1 MDIIYKA
8 DLLDHDLRVL
18 FFVVWFGTSSSHV
31 RSSTTKRCVQI
42 FLIIH
47 KFWRKAMDIVPWNR
61 RKKLFRTIEDLS
73 QRYVI
78 NIDSYI
84 QQNTTPEVSFS
95 SCHSNRRWYWHI
107 MITYDVSCKYVC
119 GFVLCFVWI
128 HDDVV
133 RWKHF
138 PRYWPFVRG
147 IHQWPA
153 NSPHKVRWYGAL
165 RFLMLFV
172 LFFYLHLNK
181 RLSKLSRRRWLETP
195 SRSLWH
201 HFNKYE

>member
-1 MDIIYKA
+1 MDIIWKA
-8 DLLDHDLRVL
+8 DLQDHDLRVSA
-18 FFVVWFGTSSSHV
+18 FFVLLGTSSSHI
-31 RSSTTKRCVQI
+31 RRSTTKRCAQI

-84 QQNTTPEVSFS
+84 QKNTTPEVSFS
-95 SCHSNRRWYWHI
+95 SCHRRWYWHI
-107 MITYDVSCKYVC
+107 MITYDVSYKNVY
-119 GFVLCFVWI
+119 GFVPCFVWI

-133 RWKHF
+133 KWKHI

-147 IHQWPA
+147 IHQWLV
-153 NSPHKVRWYGAL
+153 NSPHKVQWYGAL
-165 RFLMLFV
+165 S
-172 LFFYLHLNK
+172 FFYVFLFCF
-181 RLSKLSRRRWLETP
+181 LSAHEQTVEWTIETP
-195 SRSLWH
+195 VIRDAISLIMISPQ
-201 HFNKYE
+201 